1 MGGAGQI
8 LVDEWPKEVLT
19 VLKRNGVFPRRWGMQ
34 VTVTND
40 PTPAN
45 NTTWVLAYGLN
56 STDKNDNLNWQ
67 TLAAYAGGGGGGGAA
82 AVNALD
88 AVVVNAGNVNAAET
102 IVYAYTILPTILT
115 TNKQSILGKSA
126 GTFQPGTDA
135 YIIRGY
141 LNGTPFFDS
150 GDIQLFDASDWV
162 LEYTIT
168 RVDANTQK
176 ISCSL
181 ITSIGGNTFVGNAIL
196 TEDLTANVDLEVT
209 VQGATT
215 NQIVCTNT
223 KLFKEGI

>member
-19 VLKRNGVFPRRWGMQ
+19 VLKRNGVYPRRWGMQ

-67 TLAAYAGGGGGGGAA
+67 TLADYAGGGGGGGAS
-82 AVNALD
+82 AVRVLD
-88 AVVVNAGNVNAAET
+88 AVVIDSGNVNAAET
-102 IVYAYTILPTILT
+102 IIYAYTILPTVLT

-126 GTFQPGTDA
+126 GTMDAGADA
-135 YIIRGY
+135 YRIKGY
-141 LNGTPFFDS
+141 LNGNLFFDS
-150 GDIQLFDASDWV
+150 GVIQLFDASDWV

-176 ISCSL
+176 IWATL
-181 ITSIGGNTFVGNAIL
+181 ITDIGGNLFVGNATL
-196 TEDLTANVDLEVT
+196 TEDLTANVDLEITAEGVT
-209 VQGATT
+209 TD
-215 NQIVCTNT
+215 QIVCTNT
-223 KLFKEGI
+223 KLFLEGI